1 MKGWGKQFAHPFSL
15 AFLSKN
21 NYNVVKYERRQI
33 FMIIEIMV
41 AAWRRYES
49 D

>member
-1 MKGWGKQFAHPFSL
+1 MGKQFAHPFSL

-21 NYNVVKYERRQI
+21 NYNVVSMKEYRDI
-33 FMIIEIMV
+33 FMLMEIMV
-41 AAWRRYES
+41 TAWQRYES